1 MLYILF
7 KETGKGE
14 ISMTKRQEKAQVTR
28 RKLID
33 TGLDLLK
40 EKGFEAVNVE
50 DITKAAGVS
59 KGTFYTYFKRKEDI
73 VYEISRAPFAD
84 IIHEI
89 DSMKDKPLINR
100 LTHYFR
106 RFMERVEFAGV
117 YVCRQW
123 IRDVLDPKNVPDN
136 KDGSKLSFDVEM
148 LKNILSSAV
157 ENNDLSQDTPVETLT
172 YIIISTLYGMMTL
185 WCMSDKEFE
194 PLDWIDRFA
203 SVELLEIIRPYK

>member
-7 KETGKGE
+7 KETGKWE
-14 ISMTKRQEKAQVTR
+14 ISMTKRQEKAQVTK

-40 EKGFEAVNVE
+40 EKGFEAINVE

-84 IIHEI
+84 IINEI
-89 DSMKDKPLINR
+89 NSMKDKPLIER

-117 YVCRQW
+117 HVCRQW
-123 IRDVLDPKNVPDN
+123 VRDVLDPKNVPDN
-136 KDGSKLSFDVEM
+136 KDSSKLSFDVEM

>member
-1 MLYILF
+1 
-7 KETGKGE
+7 
-14 ISMTKRQEKAQVTR
+14 MTKRQEKAQITK

-40 EKGFEAVNVE
+40 EKGFEAINVE

-84 IIHEI
+84 IINEI
-89 DSMKDKPLINR
+89 NSMKDKPLIER

-117 YVCRQW
+117 HVCRQW
-123 IRDVLDPKNVPDN
+123 VRDVLDPKNVPDN
-136 KDGSKLSFDVEM
+136 KDSSKLSFDVEM

-157 ENNDLSQDTPVETLT
+157 ENNDLSQDTPVEALT

-194 PLDWIDRFA
+194 PLEWIDKFSRM
-203 SVELLEIIRPYK
+203 ELLEIIRPYNN